1 MDVSNKKKNSKV
13 AKGATLSRGQGPNF
27 TPKLK
32 KKTSSKSTPSNISED
47 YTILKPIPDSKK
59 LPQIV
64 NYLVSRGI
72 AVDFYKEKYISRRL
86 RVRMGRLGISTYE
99 EYLAYLKRNTMELNQ
114 LKESLSINVTRFFRN
129 RDTFDLLKTKIFPQI
144 SNSIKRNEL
153 SIWSAGCAVGA
164 EPYSISI
171 IAGEY
176 FKKFNVNVRITATD
190 VNEDLISIAR
200 SGVYSPP
207 YLAELTES
215 ESRQYFMENS
225 EGNYEVNPIVKS
237 RVNFRKH
244 DLTRDK
250 YPTGFDMII
259 CRNVLIYIDKD
270 AQMEIISKFIDS
282 LRPGGILVLGRTE
295 TLLTEWRHQV
305 KTLSGIHRIYQKL
318 DGVQLNEIK
327 ADKKLPRAQK
337 FSRRKKTSPRKS
349 EIPDTSKRI
358 SISSERVQNRLKELQ
373 DFKKRFDERK
383 KQWEERMDTANKVKG
398 SAFSSLSRASK
409 RPNSRPIS
417 RTSKISS
424 IPRREKNEQKK
435 RRIDFKELL
444 KPAKKPTRVSKI
456 RKDDPL
462 RRN

>member
-1 MDVSNKKKNSKV
+1 MDESSKKKNSKV

-27 TPKLK
+27 TPKFK
-32 KKTSSKSTPSNISED
+32 KKTPSKLTPSNNSED
-47 YTILKPIPDSKK
+47 YTILKPIPDSNK
-59 LPQIV
+59 LPLIV
-64 NYLVSRGI
+64 KYLVSRGI

-99 EYLAYLKRNTMELNQ
+99 EYLVYLKRNTMELNQ

-144 SNSIKRNEL
+144 SNSVNKKEL

-207 YLAELTES
+207 YLAELTDS
-215 ESRQYFMENS
+215 ESRQFFMENS
-225 EGNYEVNPIVKS
+225 EGNFEVNPLVKS

-250 YPTGFDMII
+250 YPTGFDMVI

-270 AQMEIISKFIDS
+270 AQMDIISKFIES

-305 KTLSGIHRIYQKL
+305 KTLSGIHRVYQKL

-327 ADKKLPRAQK
+327 TDRKRPSMQK
-337 FSRRKKTSPRKS
+337 NSRRNRVSLGKS
-349 EIPDTSKRI
+349 ELPDTSKRI
-358 SISSERVQNRLKELQ
+358 AMSSERVQNRLKELEY
-373 DFKKRFDERK
+373 FKKRFEERK
-383 KQWEERMDTANKVKG
+383 KQWEERMDTTKKKKG
-398 SAFSSLSRASK
+398 TAFGSLSRASN

-417 RTSKISS
+417 RTSKISPV
-424 IPRREKNEQKK
+424 PRRKKNDQKK
-435 RRIDFKELL
+435 RRIDFKDLL
-444 KPAKKPTRVSKI
+444 KPVKKPTRISKV

-462 RRN
+462 RKN